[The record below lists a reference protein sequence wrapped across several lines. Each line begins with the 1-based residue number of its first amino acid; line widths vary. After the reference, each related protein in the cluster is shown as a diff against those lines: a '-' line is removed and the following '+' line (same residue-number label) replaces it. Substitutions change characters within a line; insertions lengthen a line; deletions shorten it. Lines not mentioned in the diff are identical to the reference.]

1 VNVED
6 SVAALR
12 KENIMET
19 QKRLEKSGVFKGGR
33 YKPNDCH
40 ARHKVAIVVPYRR
53 RKDQL
58 DIFVG
63 FMHPFLQRQQLE
75 YAIFVVEQS
84 GKLKI
89 PSLTMMGGGGGGG
102 LMDVS

>member
-1 VNVED
+1 MIFFIVVGFINVEK

-12 KENIMET
+12 KKNIMET
-19 QKRLEKSGVFKGGR
+19 EKWLEKSGVQIGGR
-33 YKPNDCH
+33 SKPKDCH
-40 ARHKVAIVVPYRR
+40 ARHKVAIVVPYRK

-75 YAIFVVEQS
+75 YTIFVVEQS
-84 GKLKI
+84 GQL
-89 PSLTMMGGGGGGG
+89 
-102 LMDVS
+102 